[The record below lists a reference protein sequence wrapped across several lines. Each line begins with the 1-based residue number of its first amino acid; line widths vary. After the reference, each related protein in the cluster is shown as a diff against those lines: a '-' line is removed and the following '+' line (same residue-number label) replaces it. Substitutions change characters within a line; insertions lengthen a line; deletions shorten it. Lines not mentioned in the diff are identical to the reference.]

1 MKKVFL
7 SLIVAMVSTI
17 SMSAQQIAVVKGDVT
32 KVYTTLKDAIEGA
45 DDGSVVY
52 LPGGGFPIAD
62 DIKITKKLTI
72 IGISHTASSDNVD
85 GRTAI
90 SGNLFFDE
98 GSSGSAFM
106 GCYVSGNVNIGS
118 ETSPVND
125 ILLRYNNLNSIQVSN
140 TACRGIEVN
149 QNYIRN
155 TSDFGKS
162 NAMITNNII
171 HSIINLDGG
180 QISNNVIT
188 SLTSLKK
195 GNSTYHYFITA
206 VNSVII
212 YNVMLANKIGQG
224 WDYVDYY
231 GTADVTNCEIRG
243 NMLGYQNWGEE
254 CVILKT
260 AWNDVFKSHKGV
272 SPESDYHFKDNYK
285 DYESKYL
292 YGGTGF
298 KEEAL
303 PPVPYIQ
310 SYEID
315 EQTDAEGKLNI
326 RINVKAVTE

>member
-1 MKKVFL
+1 
-7 SLIVAMVSTI
+7 
-17 SMSAQQIAVVKGDVT
+17 
-32 KVYTTLKDAIEGA
+32 
-45 DDGSVVY
+45 
-52 LPGGGFPIAD
+52 
-62 DIKITKKLTI
+62 
-72 IGISHTASSDNVD
+72 
-85 GRTAI
+85 
-90 SGNLFFDE
+90 
-98 GSSGSAFM
+98 
-106 GCYVSGNVNIGS
+106 
-118 ETSPVND
+118 
-125 ILLRYNNLNSIQVSN
+125 
-140 TACRGIEVN
+140 
-149 QNYIRN
+149 
-155 TSDFGKS
+155 
-162 NAMITNNII
+162 
-171 HSIINLDGG
+171 
-180 QISNNVIT
+180 
-188 SLTSLKK
+188 
-195 GNSTYHYFITA
+195 
-206 VNSVII
+206 
-212 YNVMLANKIGQG
+212 MLANKIGQG